1 MTDGGNKMFIKHDYI
16 NETLEQA
23 KNTSLDE
30 IKDILKKARSKA
42 GLSHLEVAKLIQ
54 ADTPEANEEIFRIAG
69 EIKQEIYGN
78 RVVIFAPLYVSNY
91 CVNSCTY
98 CGYGRDNKFKR
109 RKLTDEEIQEEVKLL
124 ESMGHKRIAL
134 EVGEDPINCDINY
147 VCHAIDTIY
156 KTENKNGNIRRIN
169 VNIAAT
175 SVEEYKMLKEREI
188 GTYILFQETYHRPTY
203 ENVHPKCLKGD
214 YDYHLT
220 AFDRAMEADID
231 DVGGGVLFGLA
242 DYKFEIM
249 GLMLHNDHLEE
260 RFGVGFHTISV
271 PRLQKAEGMKLED
284 YPNLVTDDEFKRIV
298 AIIRLA
304 VPFTGIILSTRESAA
319 MRKEVLNYGVS
330 QVSAGSCTGVGGYK
344 EEAEFGKKVDQFEVA
359 DHRTPLE
366 IIKELLRD
374 GFIPS
379 YCTACYRSGRT
390 GDRFMRLAKSGQIHN
405 VCQPNALMTLQEFA
419 IDYGDTELKALVDD
433 VIKKEVVNI
442 EKDKIRSLT
451 EDNLVRIRAG
461 ERDLY
466 V

>member
-1 MTDGGNKMFIKHDYI
+1 MFIKHDYI

-23 KNTSLDE
+23 KNTSMDE
-30 IKDILKKARSKA
+30 VKAILKKARTKA

-54 ADTPEANEEIFRIAG
+54 ADTPEANEEIFKIAG

-134 EVGEDPINCDINY
+134 EVGEDPVNCDINY

-156 KTENKNGNIRRIN
+156 ATENKNGNIRRIN

-175 SVEEYKMLKEREI
+175 TVEEYKMLKEREI
-188 GTYILFQETYHRPTY
+188 GTYILFQETYHKPTY
-203 ENVHPKCLKGD
+203 EQVHPKCLKGD

-249 GLMLHNDHLEE
+249 GLMLHNDHLED

-284 YPNLVTDDEFKRIV
+284 YPNLVTDEEFKRIV

-419 IDYGDTELKALVDD
+419 IDYGDVELKELVDS
-433 VIKKEVVNI
+433 VINKEVVNI

-451 EDNLVRIRAG
+451 EENLVRIRAG